1 MKPDKVSA
9 VLKDYRS
16 GKASSASELAKLHG
30 VSRSAVYRLLKTEAA
45 KPHEA
50 PSGTSQQ
57 VPARQ
62 VQAAPQR
69 PTKEGEDANEV
80 VTESL
85 MDTLFNKAEAFAN
98 NLGLPEQSGEVKHV
112 EVKDEAAER
121 EKEEKLDAFI
131 DTLMGNQPAAMNLP
145 EGLQA
150 ALDGPMVEEPMPV
163 HVRRRLNYQDLED
176 TPREVEEVRTPPPE
190 ARRADVIQKIIFNLQ
205 HFGPQLE
212 VITGPNREQYIQT
225 LALMSVPQLR
235 ETLTTLERTRSVGN
249 IANGFK
255 HVFYMLGQAT
265 ETATQFIG
273 MTTQGF
279 TSQLKAQEEEVS
291 MIMKE
296 IAIEQW
302 ERLKVMDSPQVRL
315 GMLFCM
321 TLIQVDTRNKLE
333 AHFKQSQAVPES
345 IARSSVDL

>member
-1 MKPDKVSA
+1 VE
-9 VLKDYRS
+9 YH
-16 GKASSASELAKLHG
+16 LAG
-30 VSRSAVYRLLKTEAA
+30 GA
-45 KPHEA
+45 
-50 PSGTSQQ
+50 
-57 VPARQ
+57 
-62 VQAAPQR
+62 
-69 PTKEGEDANEV
+69 
-80 VTESL
+80 
-85 MDTLFNKAEAFAN
+85 
-98 NLGLPEQSGEVKHV
+98 
-112 EVKDEAAER
+112 
-121 EKEEKLDAFI
+121 
-131 DTLMGNQPAAMNLP
+131 
-145 EGLQA
+145 
-150 ALDGPMVEEPMPV
+150 
-163 HVRRRLNYQDLED
+163 
-176 TPREVEEVRTPPPE
+176 
-190 ARRADVIQKIIFNLQ
+190 ARRAELTQKIIFNLQ

-225 LALMSVPQLR
+225 LTSMSVPQLR

-255 HVFYMLGQAT
+255 HVFFMLGQAT

-315 GMLFCM
+315 SMLFCM

-345 IARSSVDL
+345 IARNSVDL

>member
-30 VSRSAVYRLLKTEAA
+30 VSRSAVYRLLKAETG
-45 KPHEA
+45 KA
-50 PSGTSQQ
+50 PTDTSTSQQ
-57 VPARQ
+57 VPAT
-62 VQAAPQR
+62 PQR
-69 PTKEGEDANEV
+69 PEKVTTED
-80 VTESL
+80 TDTGESL
-85 MDTLFNKAEAFAN
+85 IDTLFNKAEAFAN

-131 DTLMGNQPAAMNLP
+131 DTLMGNQPVAMNLP

-150 ALDGPMVEEPMPV
+150 ALDAPMEKPV
-163 HVRRRLNYQDLED
+163 HVRRRVNYQDLED
-176 TPREVEEVRTPPPE
+176 TPREVEEVRAPPPE

-225 LALMSVPQLR
+225 LTSMSVPQLR

-255 HVFYMLGQAT
+255 HVFFMLGQAT

-315 GMLFCM
+315 SMLFCM

>member
-9 VLKDYRS
+9 VLRDYRS

-30 VSRSAVYRLLKTEAA
+30 VSRSAVYRLLKSEQAAAPTATATPTATQQQQQQQQQRPIKETDGAQDEAA
-45 KPHEA
+45 
-50 PSGTSQQ
+50 
-57 VPARQ
+57 
-62 VQAAPQR
+62 
-69 PTKEGEDANEV
+69 EG
-80 VTESL
+80 ESL
-85 MDTLFNKAEAFAN
+85 MDTLFTKAEAFAN
-98 NLGLPEQSGEVKHV
+98 SLGLPEQAGNVKHI
-112 EVKDEAAER
+112 EAKDEGAER

-145 EGLQA
+145 KGLQA
-150 ALDGPMVEEPMPV
+150 ALDEPFDVPKSA
-163 HVRRRLNYQDLED
+163 RNIR
-176 TPREVEEVRTPPPE
+176 EEVIVPVE
-190 ARRADVIQKIIFNLQ
+190 YHLAGGAARRAELTQKIIFNIQ

-212 VITGPNREQYIQT
+212 IITGPNREQFIQS
-225 LALMSVPQLR
+225 LASMSVAQLH

-255 HVFYMLGQAT
+255 HVFYLLGQAT

-279 TSQLKAQEEEVS
+279 TSQLKAQEQEVS

-296 IAIEQW
+296 LAIEQW

-315 GMLFCM
+315 GMLFVM

-345 IARSSVDL
+345 IARNSVDL

>member
-30 VSRSAVYRLLKTEAA
+30 VSRSAVYRLLKTET
-45 KPHEA
+45 KA
-50 PSGTSQQ
+50 PSGTNTSQQ
-57 VPARQ
+57 EVPAT
-62 VQAAPQR
+62 PQR
-69 PTKEGEDANEV
+69 PEKLTEETKEETGGN
-80 VTESL
+80 L
-85 MDTLFNKAEAFAN
+85 METLFSKAEAFAN
-98 NLGLPEQSGEVKHV
+98 NLGLPETSGEVKHV

-131 DTLMGNQPAAMNLP
+131 DTLLGNQQATLNLP
-145 EGLQA
+145 EGLQV
-150 ALDGPMVEEPMPV
+150 ALDGPMVEEPMHV
-163 HVRRRLNYQDLED
+163 NVRR
-176 TPREVEEVRTPPPE
+176 TPREVEEHVAHAPPPE
-190 ARRADVIQKIIFNLQ
+190 ARRAEVIQKIIFNLQ
-205 HFGPQLE
+205 HFGTQLE
-212 VITGPNREQYIQT
+212 IITGPNREQYIQT
-225 LALMSVPQLR
+225 LPSMSVPQLR

>member
-9 VLKDYRS
+9 VLRDYRS
-16 GKASSASELAKLHG
+16 GKASSATELAKLHG
-30 VSRSAVYRLLKTEAA
+30 VSRSAVYRLLKAETG
-45 KPHEA
+45 K
-50 PSGTSQQ
+50 GTDTSQQ
-57 VPARQ
+57 QSQAQQ

-69 PTKEGEDANEV
+69 PEKASDDTETG
-80 VTESL
+80 ESL
-85 MDTLFNKAEAFAN
+85 MDTLFTKAEAFAN
-98 NLGLPEQSGEVKHV
+98 NLGLPEVSGEVKHV

-131 DTLMGNQPAAMNLP
+131 DTLMGNQLVAMNLP

-150 ALDGPMVEEPMPV
+150 ALDAPMEKPV
-163 HVRRRLNYQDLED
+163 HVRRRVNYQDLEE
-176 TPREVEEVRTPPPE
+176 TPREVEEVRAPPPE
-190 ARRADVIQKIIFNLQ
+190 ARRAEVIQKIIFNLQ

-225 LALMSVPQLR
+225 LTSMSVPQLR

-315 GMLFCM
+315 SMLFCM